1 MLRPNESTND
11 LQTQSAERRDTSTI
25 DSKNYRLYQRANSMI
40 TMCGS

>member
-11 LQTQSAERRDTSTI
+11 LQTQSAERDTSTI